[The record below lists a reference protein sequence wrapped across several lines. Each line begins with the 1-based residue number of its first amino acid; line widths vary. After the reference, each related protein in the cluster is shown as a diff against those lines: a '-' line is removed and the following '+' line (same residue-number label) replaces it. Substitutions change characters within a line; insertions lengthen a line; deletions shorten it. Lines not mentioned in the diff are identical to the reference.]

1 MYEDP
6 ELPDFDSM
14 SQEELIEWL
23 EELTKLRGDGGSAA
37 DDEPGERAE
46 NGGEPAPA
54 GAVDAWSNWLD
65 DAGSTTP
72 VEHAVAGEDLTQ
84 GDDFHAADEDTPV
97 GLAPV
102 DERDSGPL
110 DAEAMAWLAEIS
122 AAEIEE
128 DLPDITDYQPPNPP
142 PENLA
147 DLLAQGDQ
155 EDPLDWLDRLRGRA
169 QTDPHPPTP
178 FPIKREGEYADAGTF
193 HYDERGHDFDD
204 AFEDDERLN
213 DLEDESLY
221 TRRRDASPELPES
234 LLGLDDRESEEY
246 STQSMAPVP
255 DDVQRTKTNGSR
267 QRAKQAAADEPVA
280 APTAGDRLTQAYL
293 LQDQQSDLEAWYSSR
308 LRAIAS
314 AAEGAG
320 QAPTKPKAAAAVPP
334 SKPPPPGL
342 AAAINSARGKVEADE
357 LGAALSDYET
367 LLRTN
372 AGLEWVVS
380 DMRGLIAREEFRQNP
395 SVHRVLGDALMRQGH
410 LNAALDTY
418 KHALTLL

>member
-23 EELTKLRGDGGSAA
+23 EELTRLRGDGGSAA
-37 DDEPGERAE
+37 DDEPGEGAE
-46 NGGEPAPA
+46 DDGSPADE

-65 DAGSTTP
+65 DAGAASSDEP
-72 VEHAVAGEDLTQ
+72 GVAGADLTQ
-84 GDDFHAADEDTPV
+84 GDEFHAADEDTPV

-102 DERDSGPL
+102 DERDSGPR
-110 DAEAMAWLAEIS
+110 DAEAIAWLAEIS
-122 AAEIEE
+122 AAETEE
-128 DLPDITDYQPPNPP
+128 DLPDITDYEPPNPP

-147 DLLAQGDQ
+147 ALLAQGDQ
-155 EDPLDWLDRLRGRA
+155 EDPLDWLDRLRGRSN
-169 QTDPHPPTP
+169 TDPRPPAHS
-178 FPIKREGEYADAGTF
+178 PIESEGESAKAGSI
-193 HYDERGHDFDD
+193 HNDDRGHDFDD

-221 TRRRDASPELPES
+221 TRRRDASPGLPES
-234 LLGLDDRESEEY
+234 LLGLEDRESEEY

-255 DDVQRTKTNGSR
+255 DDAQRTATNGSR

-293 LQDQQSDLEAWYSSR
+293 LQDQQSDLEAWYKSR

-320 QAPTKPKAAAAVPP
+320 QAPTTSKAAAAVPP

-342 AAAINSARGKVEADE
+342 AAAINSARGKVEADD
-357 LGAALSDYET
+357 LGAALADYET

-380 DMRGLIAREEFRQNP
+380 DMRGLISREEFRQNP

-410 LNAALDTY
+410 LKAALDTY